1 MFETKTRTEV
11 ATAEIER
18 YRAARKRVNEIGTS
32 ERIGENYWG
41 AVQHCDVIR
50 EIAAA
55 DVKACFKRISLARAR
70 EIVIFCAADQRA
82 TIADAAAQLGYRNVQ
97 TTETT
102 TAPAIEIGQAYRV
115 GDDLHT
121 VTKAAGNIAGVT
133 VYRTNSNAAKTYA
146 LGEFEA
152 MVRDG
157 RAVPLAEAAE
167 PVPTL
172 LAIAGGVNV
181 HWGNDGHTVC
191 GFDGAEQVTNP
202 MYTEPDCHT
211 CWTVWAVTAN

>member
-97 TTETT
+97 TTEAT
-102 TAPAIEIGQAYRV
+102 
-115 GDDLHT
+115 
-121 VTKAAGNIAGVT
+121 
-133 VYRTNSNAAKTYA
+133 
-146 LGEFEA
+146 
-152 MVRDG
+152 
-157 RAVPLAEAAE
+157 AE
-167 PVPTL
+167 PVSML

-181 HWGNDGHTVC
+181 HWGNDGHTAC